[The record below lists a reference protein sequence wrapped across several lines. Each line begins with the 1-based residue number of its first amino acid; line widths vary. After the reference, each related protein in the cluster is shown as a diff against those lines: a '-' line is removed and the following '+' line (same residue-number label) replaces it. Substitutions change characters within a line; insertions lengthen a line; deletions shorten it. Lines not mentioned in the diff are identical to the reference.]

1 MSLDEDIEAIRSRL
15 TGDKKK
21 DIDILFSC
29 ADEFSSR
36 PYTNQI
42 NDRISDMLKE
52 ILKEEDPT
60 ESAILL
66 QHIQLQSSRR
76 YEKKLLKLRG
86 LIHAGNYQAAIDL
99 SEDTKIQVEEAIDDA
114 KRSSE
119 ENPLTF
125 RFFFSGMEAALSD
138 TYFPGPNTV
147 RLPFDFVSLMM
158 LRAQVFFL
166 TGDREK
172 CLLSLHT
179 ALEYD
184 PVSAEISF
192 QMAEMQIKVGD
203 ELSCRMSLER
213 AWRFLYEKSDYQ
225 RYFLLIGKY
234 YEILKKDTAFAQK
247 INRAFAK
254 LDTPLKMKKR
264 LDESARKRL
273 TEDGFEIDL
282 SDEVRNVLLEALTRS
297 LKVNDDETYLDAFK
311 ILGGFFSDQEISA
324 LLQEEN
330 KRTLSE

>member
-36 PYTNQI
+36 PYTKEI
-42 NDRISDMLKE
+42 NDRISDMLKDL
-52 ILKEEDPT
+52 LKEEDPT
-60 ESAILL
+60 VSALLL
-66 QHIQLQSSRR
+66 QYIQQQSSRR
-76 YEKKLLKLRG
+76 YDKKLLKLRG
-86 LIHAGNYQAAIDL
+86 MIHAGNYQAAIAF
-99 SEDTKIQVEEAIDDA
+99 SEDTKIQIEEAMADA
-114 KRSSE
+114 KHSSASSL
-119 ENPLTF
+119 LTF

-147 RLPFDFVSLMM
+147 LLPFDIVSLMM
-158 LRAQVFFL
+158 LRAQAFFL
-166 TGDREK
+166 TRDRER

-234 YEILKKDTAFAQK
+234 YELLKKDVDFAQK
-247 INRAFAK
+247 INRAFAS
-254 LDTPLKMKKR
+254 LDTPLKMKKL
-264 LDESARKRL
+264 LDESMRKRL
-273 TEDGFEIDL
+273 TEDGFKIDL
-282 SDEVRNVLLEALTRS
+282 SDEVRNVLLKALTKS
-297 LKVNDDETYLDAFK
+297 LNVNDDEMYLDAFK
-311 ILGGFFSDQEISA
+311 ILGGFFSDQEISD
-324 LLQEEN
+324 LLKEEN